1 MWKFVLFEEGNLGVE
16 TIHIAVLNHPYVIF
30 WLEVLVNMCAC
41 ARTHMS
47 VQINVCEYG
56 YAHAMVHMDISG
68 DSLELWHSLF
78 VLCKTVSL
86 TLHTSL
92 SWVLEDHVSRLTS
105 LCSCIP
111 SAFTHGSIS
120 PAPRLLIRTFLQEVK
135 LKSMKYEIHMAR
147 CFTPETSST

>member
-105 LCSCIP
+105 HISLFLYTKCFYPWIHLP
-111 SAFTHGSIS
+111 SSKIVNKNILTRSE
-120 PAPRLLIRTFLQEVK
+120 TQE
-135 LKSMKYEIHMAR
+135 YEIWD
-147 CFTPETSST
+147 SYG